1 MRYRTFAL
9 IVVAI
14 ALTFG
19 FIGVWSIYTANT
31 PTTSNNT
38 KTTNLESVVVNK
50 DSPYT
55 FNFNYSTSRVVLNE
69 SQDLSVF
76 LNSESSEFFRGA
88 EVLITYDTSKIK
100 IDSIA
105 GSPGSFD
112 VYADPLDNTGT
123 IKVAGVTTEDKVLNF
138 GVEILR
144 IQFTKI
150 ASGSTEIK
158 ILGGENN
165 SKVVDDSFEA
175 FETNETIL
183 TVSD

>member
-9 IVVAI
+9 IIIAL

-19 FIGVWSIYTANT
+19 FVGVWAIYANN
-31 PTTSNNT
+31 PSVSST
-38 KTTNLESVVVNK
+38 KKETNLESVVVNK

-55 FNFNYSTSRVVLNE
+55 FNFNYSTSRVVLDTP
-69 SQDLSVF
+69 QDLSVF
-76 LNSESSEFFRGA
+76 LNSESSEFFRGS
-88 EVLITYDTSKIK
+88 EVMLSYDPTKIK
-100 IDSIA
+100 IDSIE

-112 VYADPLDNTGT
+112 VYADPLDTDGT
-123 IKVAGVTTEDKVLNF
+123 VKIAGVTTEDKVLNF

-144 IQFTKI
+144 IKFTKI

-165 SKVVDDSFEA
+165 SKVVDDNIEA
-175 FETNETIL
+175 FASNETIL